1 MTGRE
6 TIPKLTEHS
15 IRKIAPPATG
25 YALHADGSGLAL
37 RVTANGA
44 RSWVLNYRTRDG
56 RSRRATIGSLED
68 WTLGAARK
76 RAQEMRRD
84 VDLGADPVG
93 EVQAERKAE
102 TVDELC
108 DRFIAEHLPR
118 KRPTTARGYHTAI
131 KLYIRPTLG
140 AMKIKSVTFADA
152 DRLHRS
158 ITKRGKTYQANR
170 VHRILSSMFTLAI
183 RWRYRTDN
191 PCKGVEKNREH
202 ERERYLTEAE
212 GARLLRELDAD
223 RDQVAADLLRLA
235 LLTGA
240 RRNEIIALKWQ
251 DVDLT
256 EGRWTKPH
264 TKAGEKQHVPL
275 NAQACMVLAARYERD
290 SDVEQPF
297 LRGRKLFS
305 AERAVEHCWSRVRI
319 AAKLEGM
326 RIHDLRHSFA
336 STLANRGVDLYVIGK
351 LLGHKRVETT
361 KRYAHL
367 VDATLRAATEAAGR
381 AIAGMAK
388 PQRLNV
394 VPMRKKPTA

>member
-1 MTGRE
+1 M
-6 TIPKLTEHS
+6 PKLTEHA
-15 IRKIAPPATG
+15 IRRIAPPATG
-25 YALHADGSGLAL
+25 YALHPDGNGLAL

-44 RSWVLNYRTRDG
+44 QSWVLNYRTKDG
-56 RSRRATIGSLED
+56 RSRRATIGSLDD
-68 WTLGAARK
+68 WTLGEARK

-84 VDLGADPVG
+84 VDLGGDPVG
-93 EVQAERKAE
+93 DEQAERKAE
-102 TVDELC
+102 TIDELC
-108 DRFIAEHLPR
+108 DRFIAEHLLR
-118 KRPTTARGYHTAI
+118 KRPTTARGYRTAI
-131 KLYIRPTLG
+131 KLYIRPALG
-140 AMKIKSVTFADA
+140 AIKIKAVTFADV
-152 DRLHRS
+152 DRLHRA

-170 VHRILSSMFTLAI
+170 VHRVLSSMFTLAI

-202 ERERYLTEAE
+202 PRERYLTEAE

-251 DVDLT
+251 DVDLS

-275 NAQACMVLAARYERD
+275 NPQACAILAARYAREPE
-290 SDVEQPF
+290 VEQPF

-305 AERAVEHCWSRVRI
+305 AERAVEHCWGRVRV

-326 RIHDLRHSFA
+326 RMHDLRHSFA

-381 AIAGMAK
+381 AIAGMAA
-388 PQRLNV
+388 PQRPNV
-394 VPMRKKPTA
+394 VPMRKDR

>member
-1 MTGRE
+1 VT
-6 TIPKLTEHS
+6 TKLTEHS
-15 IRKIAPPATG
+15 IRRIAPPASG
-25 YALHADGSGLAL
+25 YALHPDGNGLAL
-37 RVTANGA
+37 RVTANDA
-44 RSWVLNYRTRDG
+44 RSWVLNYRTKDG
-56 RSRRATIGSLED
+56 RSRRATIGSLDD

-131 KLYIRPTLG
+131 KLYIRPALG

-170 VHRILSSMFTLAI
+170 VHRVLSKMFALAVK
-183 RWRYRTDN
+183 WHYRTDN
-191 PCKGVEKNREH
+191 PCRGVEKNREH

-212 GARLLRELDAD
+212 GARLMRALDAD
-223 RDQVAADLLRLA
+223 RDQVSADLLRLA

-256 EGRWTKPH
+256 KGSWTKPH
-264 TKAGEKQHVPL
+264 TKPGEKQHVPL
-275 NAQACMVLAARYERD
+275 NAQARAVLAARYERD

-297 LRGRKLFS
+297 LRERKLFS
-305 AERAVEHCWSRVRI
+305 AERAVEHCWGRVRVT
-319 AAKLEGM
+319 AKLEGM
-326 RIHDLRHSFA
+326 RVHDLRHSFA
-336 STLANRGVDLYVIGK
+336 STLANQGVGLFVIGK

-367 VDATLRAATEAAGR
+367 VDDTLREATERAGR
-381 AIAGMAK
+381 AIAGMAA
-388 PQRLNV
+388 PQRPNV
-394 VPMRKKPTA
+394 VPLKNR